1 MPSKQILQA
10 FDFQG
15 WIEQN
20 RDKLKPPVGNAQV
33 WEDGELMITVV
44 GGPNQR
50 MDYHDDPTEEFFYQM
65 KGNMTL
71 RIMEQPGQPP
81 KDIPIR
87 EGHIFLLPKNI
98 RHSPQRPEAGSVGLV
113 VEMPRPEG
121 VKDGF
126 EWFCPQCHHLVHR
139 AEVQLKSLVRDLP
152 PLFQAFYADEQAR
165 ICKHCGA
172 VHPGKA

>member
-71 RIMEQPGQPP
+71 RIMEQPGRPP

-87 EGHIFLLPKNI
+87 EGHIFLLPRNI

-139 AEVQLKSLVRDLP
+139 AEVQLKSLVLDLP